1 MATLEERL
9 ECAEEVLAKTVEEID
24 SIKAEMQERDEDPYP
39 IGTVVKA
46 TGSWIPFAAIRF
58 RNVPDYLQEYYGAY
72 LQRAVLGHVVPR
84 HVRPCLPNVRGP
96 ASGLRFWHRLRPPGS
111 PVGP

>member
-58 RNVPDYLQEYYGAY
+58 RNVPDYLQEYYGAHY
-72 LQRAVLGHVVPR
+72 SGPCWVTLFHDMSGRAYPTFADLRRAFDSGIDFVPLE
-84 HVRPCLPNVRGP
+84 VP
-96 ASGLRFWHRLRPPGS
+96 
-111 PVGP
+111 